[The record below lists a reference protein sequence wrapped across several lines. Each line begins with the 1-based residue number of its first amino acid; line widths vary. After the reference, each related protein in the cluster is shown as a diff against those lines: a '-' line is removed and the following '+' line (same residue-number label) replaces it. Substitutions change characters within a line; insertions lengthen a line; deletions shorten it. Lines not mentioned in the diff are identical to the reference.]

1 MLKRQYRTQIVQKQA
16 RLFPVTPILD
26 TGQCGKTTSPGTGQK
41 LGRRIQIRRFTDPEK
56 VDDQLPGGF
65 VARTHVDCLPRQQTL
80 KLHEK
85 ITILPLTQI
94 GDEWEY
100 DK

>member
-1 MLKRQYRTQIVQKQA
+1 MLKRQYRTQIAPKA
-16 RLFPVTPILD
+16 TRLFPVTPILGA
-26 TGQCGKTTSPGTGQK
+26 GQCGKTTSPVAEQK
-41 LGRRIQIRRFTDPEK
+41 LDRRIQIRRLTNPEK
-56 VDDQLPGGF
+56 VDDHLHGGF

-85 ITILPLTQI
+85 ITVLSLTEI

-100 DK
+100 DT